1 MGLPKA
7 YDPNPLA
14 SHGEYQL
21 METLADVA
29 GCGVSHLPALRTGLD
44 QGLCPYEP
52 VGDFEIDVV
61 FCDIGRSLSLVP
73 LKLHTLIVYTRARVS
88 TKWWADLK

>member
-1 MGLPKA
+1 MGLPQA
-7 YDPNPLA
+7 YDPDPLTP
-14 SHGEYQL
+14 HGEDYPVQ
-21 METLADVA
+21 TLVDVA
-29 GCGVSHLPALRTGLD
+29 GCDVSCLTPSRTRPD
-44 QGLCPYEP
+44 QGLCPYES

-88 TKWWADLK
+88 TK